1 MGVSLGQISFLL
13 MLSSLGSMLGCFL
26 TGLLLDKIPRYRY
39 LILAGEQSVRIED
52 DLILLYTA
60 YHHQAPW

>member
-39 LILAGEQSVRIED
+39 LILAGEQSVRIIEGD
-52 DLILLYTA
+52 
-60 YHHQAPW
+60 